1 MSGLNL
7 KVFGCAI
14 LLLSLGA
21 CSSEPTVNNPD
32 DFTGNEITYPLASG
46 STYNITGFVV
56 FKERND
62 GFTTINIDLSGMKGT
77 DGLAFPVHLHA
88 GNIATDNAEVA
99 ALLSPVDGKTWR
111 SSTTLKML
119 SNETPITFAELQKF
133 NGSIKIHFAATGVNK
148 DIILSAGNIG
158 SAKDIID
165 SAGRFSIAVCKS
177 E

>member
-7 KVFGCAI
+7 KVFGSAI

-21 CSSEPTVNNPD
+21 CASEPSANNPD
-32 DFTGNEITYPLASG
+32 EFTGNEITYPLASG
-46 STYNITGFVV
+46 STYNITGYVV

-77 DGLAFPVHLHA
+77 DGLEFPVHLHF

-99 ALLSPVDGKTWR
+99 ALLNPVDGKTWK
-111 SSTTLKML
+111 SSSTLKML
-119 SNETPITFAELQKF
+119 ANETPITYTELLNF
-133 NGSIKIHFAATGVNK
+133 DASIKIHFAATGVNK

-158 SAKDIID
+158 SAKDVTD
-165 SAGRFSIAVCKS
+165 PSGRFSIAVCKS